1 MYRGNS
7 EKSSLQYWFEFAIN
21 KELEELFMKIY
32 PMIEDRIR
40 ELFPQ
45 LLKEYQNEIKQN
57 VSVDIE
63 TSLNG
68 KKNDFTNLRGDIE
81 KFINDELRRK
91 L

>member
-7 EKSSLQYWFEFAIN
+7 EKSSLQYWFEFAID

-45 LLKEYQNEIKQN
+45 LLKEYQNEIK
-57 VSVDIE
+57 
-63 TSLNG
+63 
-68 KKNDFTNLRGDIE
+68 
-81 KFINDELRRK
+81 
-91 L
+91 

>member
-7 EKSSLQYWFEFAIN
+7 EKSSLQYWFEFAID

-45 LLKEYQNEIKQN
+45 LLKEYQGEIKQK
-57 VSVDIE
+57 VSADIE

-68 KKNDFTNLRGDIE
+68 HKNDFSGLRQDIE
-81 KFINDELRRK
+81 IFVNEQLNKR
-91 L
+91 